1 MIGNHFKRVGR
12 LSVGAKLA
20 FALVL
25 VVFVATVLLAGVQYW
40 FAQETSEQH
49 FRNSAAVHL
58 QRVLHLLKELRKSEA
73 DAAKAVRRVQL
84 DPTVKPLT
92 EHGLHLFALDNAGRV
107 VVAPQDPKVPLPPP
121 KMLRRLAQTAWGVVS
136 FRQKDQPVI
145 VAYDRSPGGELIVG
159 VLALRS
165 LSVGPWGL
173 SLRAF
178 SVLAAA
184 AVAILAAL
192 VAILWTRLFLSKPL
206 RRLTAEAEQAAAG
219 DLTPPAPLARGDEL
233 GRLSLALNHLTEAAR
248 SMVERARAEQA
259 KFQRLFNDTK
269 DGVFITGPDG
279 LLSDVNPALVEMFG
293 FQRREQML
301 GKDPIKEFYAN
312 PEEAQLYLDSLWA
325 QGYVQDFLA
334 TMRRS
339 DGSEFEVLVTSNSAG
354 RQKARFGIV
363 RDVTQM
369 RAGQKALEESE
380 NRHRRLVDNAPDII
394 YRWSFA
400 EHRFEYISSAA
411 REIIGYSPEKL
422 MEGEVLLNKV
432 VHPEH
437 LQRVKR
443 HWGRLLRGSGPA
455 VSEQEFMIIDAA
467 GRTRWLR
474 EKSLLV
480 RDEMGRTTHLEGIA
494 TEITERKLLEQELKR
509 GRQMVESTLQG
520 LPAAVM
526 VIDRDHKVVHWNR
539 AMERL
544 TGVKAAEVVGSDRQW
559 QPFYLEPRPVL
570 ADLVLEGD
578 TQEVM
583 RRYAGLGLKRSQ
595 LIEDGL
601 EGEGFF
607 PTLEPRGR
615 HLYFLAA
622 PIRDRD
628 GQVVHAVE
636 TLVDLSDKRRL
647 ERELRKLSVTDSL
660 TGLYNQRFFY
670 ATLKREIEAAQRY
683 GHPLSLLMADID
695 FFKAYNDCFGHL
707 EGDRALRRL
716 AGILTSC
723 VRAMDLCCRYGGE
736 EFVMLLPHATMSEAL
751 GVAERVRQGVAQAS
765 FAPEGAPAGEQTHL
779 TLSLG
784 AATLGPGEGA
794 ESLVRRADGALYA
807 AKQAGRNMVA
817 AELRE
822 RGIRIMARGETSL
835 RPENS

>member
-1 MIGNHFKRVGR
+1 
-12 LSVGAKLA
+12 VGAELA
-20 FALVL
+20 LTLAL
-25 VVFVATVLLAGVQYW
+25 VVFVSTVLLAGVQYW
-40 FAQETSEQH
+40 LAQEAAEQH
-49 FRNSAAVHL
+49 FKDNAAAHL
-58 QRVLHLLKELRKSEA
+58 QRVLHLLDKFRETEP
-73 DAAKAVRRVQL
+73 DAAKALRRAQRH
-84 DPTVKPLT
+84 PTVKPLT
-92 EHGLHLFALDNAGRV
+92 DRGFHLFGLDNAGRV
-107 VVAPQDPKVPLPPP
+107 VVLPRDQKAPLPPSE
-121 KMLRRLAQTAWGVVS
+121 MLRHLANTAWGLVS
-136 FRQKDQPVI
+136 FRQNDLPVI
-145 VAYDRSPGGELIVG
+145 VAYGQVPGGELIVG
-159 VLALRS
+159 VVALRPMP
-165 LSVGPWGL
+165 LGPLGL
-173 SLRAF
+173 SLRTF

-184 AVAILAAL
+184 VVAILAAL
-192 VAILWTRLFLSKPL
+192 VAVLWGHFFLSKPL
-206 RRLTAEAEQAAAG
+206 RRLTAEAERAAAG
-219 DLTPPAPLARGDEL
+219 DLTPPEPLRRRDEL

-248 SMVERARAEQA
+248 NMVERARDEQA
-259 KFQRLFNDTK
+259 RFQRLFNDTK
-269 DGVFITGPDG
+269 DGVFIAGPNG

-301 GKDPIKEFYAN
+301 GKDPIEEFFAE

-325 QGYVQDFLA
+325 QGYVQDFPA

-339 DGSEFEVLVTSNSAG
+339 DGSEFEVLITSTSAG
-354 RQKARFGIV
+354 QKKARFGIV

-369 RAGQKALEESE
+369 RAGQRALRESE
-380 NRHRRLVDNAPDII
+380 ARYRRLVDNAPDII
-394 YRWSFA
+394 YRWSFVDN
-400 EHRFEYISSAA
+400 RFDYISSAA
-411 REIIGYSPEKL
+411 REITGYSPRQL
-422 MEGEVLLNKV
+422 MEGEVLVSKV

-437 LQRVKR
+437 RQRVRR
-443 HWGRLLRGSGPA
+443 HWGRLLRSDGPV

-480 RDEMGRTTHLEGIA
+480 RDEMGRPMHLEGIA
-494 TEITERKLLEQELKR
+494 TEITERKVLEQELKR

-539 AMERL
+539 AMESL
-544 TGVKAAEVVGSDRQW
+544 TGMKASEVVGSDRQW
-559 QPFYLEPRPVL
+559 QPFYLEPRPLL

-578 TQEVM
+578 LQQVM

-607 PTLEPRGR
+607 PTLEPKGR
-615 HLYFLAA
+615 HVYFLAA
-622 PIRDRD
+622 PIRDQN

-670 ATLKREIEAAQRY
+670 ATLEREIKAAQRY

-695 FFKAYNDCFGHL
+695 FFKAYNDRFGHL
-707 EGDRALRRL
+707 EGDRALSRF
-716 AGILTSC
+716 AGILTGC

-736 EFVMLLPHATMSEAL
+736 EFVVLLPHAAMSEAL
-751 GVAERVRQGVAQAS
+751 GVAERVRQGTARVS
-765 FAPEGAPAGEQTHL
+765 FAPQGAPAGERTSL
-779 TLSLG
+779 TVSLG
-784 AATLGPGEGA
+784 AATLGPGGGGKD
-794 ESLVRRADGALYA
+794 LVRRADGALYA

-817 AELRE
+817 ADLHE
-822 RGIRIMARGETSL
+822 RGIRILPRGETSL
-835 RPENS
+835 RPKDA